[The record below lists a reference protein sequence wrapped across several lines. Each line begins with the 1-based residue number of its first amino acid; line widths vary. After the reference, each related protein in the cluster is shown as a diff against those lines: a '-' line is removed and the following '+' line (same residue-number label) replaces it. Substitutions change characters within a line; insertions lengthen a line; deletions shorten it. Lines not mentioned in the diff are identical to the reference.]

1 MTVSQFTAWLTQ
13 LPFETV
19 RRQALER
26 SAALMAETVRQAL
39 SEGPAAGEHGM
50 PWLRSGRLRDSIGYE
65 ADDSE
70 AVVGSSDPVAV
81 FQEIGTERD
90 YPRPFL
96 SSVAER
102 DGEAIARLIG
112 AAIAEMFR

>member
-1 MTVSQFTAWLTQ
+1 MTVAQFAGWLAQ
-13 LPFETV
+13 LPFEAV

-39 SEGPAAGEHGM
+39 SEAPTAGEHGM
-50 PWLRSGRLRDSIGYE
+50 PWLRSGTLRDSIGHE

-90 YPRPFL
+90 RPRPFL
-96 SSVAER
+96 SPVAER
-102 DGEAIARLIG
+102 DGETIARSIG